1 MALPAAGQRKSCLVD
16 SGAVVGGRLADSA
29 GSGLNDSVV
38 AAGARQILAV
48 GQPAAVSSA
57 VAVLAVPG

>member
-1 MALPAAGQRKSCLVD
+1 M
-16 SGAVVGGRLADSA
+16 GGRLVDSA
-29 GSGLNDSVV
+29 GSGLSDSVV